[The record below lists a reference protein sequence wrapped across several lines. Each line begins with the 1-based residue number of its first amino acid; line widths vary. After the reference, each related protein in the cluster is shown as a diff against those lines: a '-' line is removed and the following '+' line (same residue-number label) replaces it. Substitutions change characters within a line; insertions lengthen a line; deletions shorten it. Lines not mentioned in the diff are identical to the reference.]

1 MSARGGFKEVS
12 VSVDVRWLEKH
23 VVEARI
29 RGFKILM
36 DTPPFERK
44 RGEGRGPS
52 ATETLLAALGR
63 CVLISVLRAARE
75 LKLEFSELKC
85 RVEGKLKEVEPTI
98 WRFSEISVNLEGR
111 GSSELRGRVKDL
123 LRLAEKYCIVGNLI
137 EEGLPL
143 KINLAIK

>member
-1 MSARGGFKEVS
+1 MS
-12 VSVDVRWLEKH
+12 VSVDVEWLGEH

-36 DTPPFERK
+36 NTPPFERK
-44 RGEGRGPS
+44 RGEGKGPS

-75 LKLEFSELKC
+75 LKLEFNELKC
-85 RVEGKLKEVEPTI
+85 RVEGKLREVEPTV
-98 WRFSEISVNLEGR
+98 WRFSEIRVDLEGG
-111 GSSELRGRVKDL
+111 GSSELRDKVEEL

-137 EEGLPL
+137 ERGLSL
-143 KINLAIK
+143 KINLAVK